1 MESISRFF
9 ASSWASDCF
18 FSSAISFPSA
28 VAAEPSSF
36 AIRVSPRWNST

>member
-28 VAAEPSSF
+28 VAAVPSSL
-36 AIRVSPRWNST
+36 AISDSPFWNST